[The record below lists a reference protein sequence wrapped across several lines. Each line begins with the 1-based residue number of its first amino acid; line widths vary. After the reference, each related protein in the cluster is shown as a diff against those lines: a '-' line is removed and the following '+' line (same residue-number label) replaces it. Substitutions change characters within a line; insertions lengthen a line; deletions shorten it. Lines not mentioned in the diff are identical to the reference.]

1 MRWGL
6 PLFLLL
12 ATYAPAAARNSPSI
26 AGAANTPSSEEKVI
40 SVYTRLGGRACSL
53 VSVERTTGASVRRC
67 RGVGKLKLLV
77 ARDDERAS
85 ITIIDAHNKEFPL
98 DFWDVVTPTMSD
110 LHGRV
115 EWRVAKRGKA
125 RIPIALIARLNV
137 LDQSDLERP
146 SRQTLVVITKITE
159 GDICVVRVS
168 PASRATA
175 GQFRRE
181 ADDSK
186 NKTCLGTS

>member
-6 PLFLLL
+6 LLFLLL
-12 ATYAPAAARNSPSI
+12 GMYTSAEAQNIPPS
-26 AGAANTPSSEEKVI
+26 GGGANTPAFREKMV
-40 SVYTRLGGRACSL
+40 SVYTRLDGRGCSL

-67 RGVGKLKLLV
+67 RGVGRMKLLV

-85 ITIIDAHNKEFPL
+85 ITIIDGGNKEHPL
-98 DFWDVVTPTMSD
+98 DFWDVVTPAMSD
-110 LHGRV
+110 LQSQA
-115 EWRVAKRGKA
+115 EWRVIERGKT

-146 SRQTLVVITKITE
+146 SRQTLLVITKIAE
-159 GDICVVRVS
+159 GDICVVQVL
-168 PASRATA
+168 PASRTTA

-186 NKTCLGTS
+186 SKPCLGTS